1 MFVRVVVYPAF
12 LFPVPAMD
20 VGVCVCGV
28 RACVLVV
35 FSFLFFNLFWVFV
48 CLFAVRGLLVRVP
61 LLSSQTKHLNLKI
74 PMGCAVHNAAPTDI
88 SDQINDFLK
97 ITQA

>member
-35 FSFLFFNLFWVFV
+35 FSFLFFNLFG
-48 CLFAVRGLLVRVP
+48 CLFACSLFAFCCFVVP
-61 LLSSQTKHLNLKI
+61 FCSSQTKHLNLKI

>member
-1 MFVRVVVYPAF
+1 MRCVFVRVVVYPAF

-48 CLFAVRGLLVRVP
+48 CLFAVRGLLVCVP
-61 LLSSQTKHLNLKI
+61 LLFLANKTPEFK
-74 PMGCAVHNAAPTDI
+74 D
-88 SDQINDFLK
+88 SDGLCS
-97 ITQA
+97 A